1 MAVSPER
8 AAERSGLPS
17 GTVTFLFTDIEG
29 STRIL
34 QALGDRYREL
44 LAQHHRIVRDALA
57 AHDGVEVG
65 TEGDSFFAVFA
76 SATDAL
82 AGAVAVQRAM
92 AAHTWPDGVEVR
104 VRMGLHT
111 GEGRLSGDD
120 YIGLDVHRAARIASA
135 GHGGQV
141 LVSDVTSRLAS
152 TSLPDGV
159 ALRDLGTHRLK
170 DIEQPEHLSQLAID
184 GLPDRFPSL
193 RALDVQQTN
202 LPSAVTSFIGREEEI
217 GEIHRLLGQT
227 RLLTL
232 TGPGGTGKTRL
243 SVEAARRALDDFED
257 GVYFVALDAVRD
269 PDLVASAIAQ
279 AVGVAEGGRA
289 ADEALL
295 DEVAV
300 RRLLLVLDNFEQI
313 LPAATLVERLL
324 AAGPGL
330 RILVTSRVPLQ
341 VYGEQE
347 YQVAPLG
354 LPDPDAL
361 PAADALTQ
369 YEAVALF
376 IDRARAVSPR
386 FEVTNAN
393 APAVA
398 EICVRLDGLPL
409 AIELAAA
416 RVKLLPP
423 EAILAR
429 LGHRLD
435 LLAGQSPSVPPRQ
448 RTLRGAI
455 DWSWDLLAE
464 NEQRLFERLAVF
476 SGGWSLPAAEA
487 VCSPAELG
495 IDLLDGIAALLD
507 NSLVRR
513 SLELEPRFMM
523 LQTVQEYGRERLAA
537 RGESAAVADRHAVYF
552 RDLVTAAEPELE
564 GPDPARAVRR
574 LTAEQQNLRT
584 ALAGTIERGDAQTG
598 IQLAAAAWRFWQVRG
613 QLREGR
619 GWLDQLLELPGA
631 KEPGELRARALAAA
645 GSIAY
650 WQGDAAMRR
659 YYEEAL
665 AIRRALD
672 DRQGIADALQNL
684 AFAVMATDMD
694 EGMRLFQ
701 ESLDRYRE
709 LGDERNIASVLGALA
724 YAQMMSG
731 RHEEARPAFEE
742 ALQRNLA
749 LGVAG
754 RANDNRFALGHLDRL
769 AGNLSGA
776 AERYRESLGEARS
789 MADAAR
795 TLMQLRAV
803 GPLAFAAGRFEDAV
817 RLAGAVERAREEQG
831 GTLSVP
837 LPGVTDPVEDVR
849 AAGKL
854 SDDEIAAA
862 LAAGR
867 ALELDPAVDFALSV
881 LSDLEASGTPA

>member
-1 MAVSPER
+1 MPTTAHP
-8 AAERSGLPS
+8 ALPT

-34 QALGDRYREL
+34 QALGDRYREV
-44 LAQHHRIVRDALA
+44 LAQHHELVRQVLA
-57 AHDGVEVG
+57 EHDGTEVG
-65 TEGDSFFAVFA
+65 TEGDAFFAVFA
-76 SATDAL
+76 SATDAV
-82 AGAVAVQRAM
+82 AAAVAVQRGLAT
-92 AAHTWPDGVEVR
+92 HSWPGGVVVR

-135 GHGGQV
+135 GHGGQILISAPTTG
-141 LVSDVTSRLAS
+141 LVSA
-152 TSLPDGV
+152 SLPDGV
-159 ALRDLGTHRLK
+159 ALRDLGMHRLK
-170 DIEQPEHLSQLAID
+170 DIEQPEHLSQLSVA
-184 GLPDRFPSL
+184 GLPARFPSL
-193 RALDVQQTN
+193 RALDVRPTN
-202 LPSAVTSFIGREEEI
+202 LPSAMTSFIGRAAEI
-217 GEIHRLLGQT
+217 AELHRLLGQT

-243 SVEAARRALDDFED
+243 ALEVARGALDGFED
-257 GVYFVALDAVRD
+257 GVYFVPLDAVRD
-269 PDLVASAIAQ
+269 PGLVASVVAQ
-279 AVGVAEGGRA
+279 AIGVAEGGRA
-289 ADEALL
+289 TDEALL
-295 DEVAV
+295 DELAAK
-300 RRLLLVLDNFEQI
+300 RLLLVLDNFEQI
-313 LPAATLVERLL
+313 LPAAELVERLL
-324 AAGPGL
+324 GSGPDL

-341 VYGEQE
+341 LYGEQE
-347 YQVAPLG
+347 YGVVPLA
-354 LPDPDAL
+354 LPDRSSTASAEAL
-361 PAADALTQ
+361 SQ

-386 FEVTNAN
+386 FDVTNAN

-429 LGHRLD
+429 LGQRLD
-435 LLAGQSPSVPPRQ
+435 LLASQSPSVPPRQ

-464 NEQRLFERLAVF
+464 IEQRLFERLAVF

-487 VCSPAELG
+487 VCAPAELG
-495 IDLLDGIAALLD
+495 IDLLDGLAVLLD

-513 SLELEPRFMM
+513 SPDLEPRFMM

-537 RGESAAVADRHAVYF
+537 RGDAAIVAGRHAGWV
-552 RDLVTAAEPELE
+552 RDLVRGAERDLE
-564 GPDPARAVRR
+564 GADPARAMRK
-574 LTAEQQNLRT
+574 LGEEQENLRT
-584 ALAGTIERGDAQTG
+584 ALAWTIETGERATG
-598 IQLAAAAWRFWQVRG
+598 IGIAAAAWRFWQLRG

-619 GWLDQLLELPGA
+619 GWLDQLLALPA
-631 KEPGELRARALAAA
+631 EQERDELRAQALTAA
-645 GSIAY
+645 GGIAY
-650 WQGDAAMRR
+650 WQGDRAARE

-665 AIRRALD
+665 DIRRAMD
-672 DRQGIADALQNL
+672 DRPGIADALQNL
-684 AFAVMATDMD
+684 AYTVMAADMD
-694 EGMRLFQ
+694 EGMRVFQ

-724 YAQMMSG
+724 YGRMMTG
-731 RHEEARPAFEE
+731 RHDEARPAFEE
-742 ALQRNLA
+742 ALERNAA

-769 AGNLSGA
+769 AGNLTGA
-776 AERYRESLGEARS
+776 AARYRESLGEARA

-803 GPLAFAAGRFEDAV
+803 GPVAFAAGRHDDAV

-837 LPGVTDPVEDVR
+837 LPGITDPVEDVR
-849 AAGKL
+849 TAGTL
-854 SDDEIAAA
+854 SEEAIATN
-862 LAAGR
+862 LTAGR
-867 ALELDPAVDFALSV
+867 EMELDEAVDFALSL
-881 LSDLEASGTPA
+881 LSEIERGGGSPS